1 MSIKVV
7 ITDDHPLAISGI
19 QNMISYFPDIQVI
32 GTYTSGDELLASLQN
47 KQPDVLLLDILM
59 PGKTGKDVAEEI
71 MKNYPGIRILVL
83 TSLDAPSHIEGMLR
97 RGCAGYLLKN
107 TDPQTLADAIGE
119 VYRGGQFMDPSLK
132 EQLVKNVLKLQGGDN
147 TDFVVPKLTQRERE
161 ILKLIIEEYTSQEIA
176 DKLFVSLRTV
186 DFHRYNLMQKLDVK
200 NTVGLIKV
208 SLRMG
213 LLE

>member
-1 MSIKVV
+1 MPIKVV

-19 QNMISYFPDIQVI
+19 QNILNYFPDIQVV
-32 GTYTSGDELLASLQN
+32 GAYTSGDELLTGLQHQ
-47 KQPDVLLLDILM
+47 QPDVLLLDILM
-59 PGKTGKDVAEEI
+59 PGKTGKDVAVEI
-71 MKNYPGIRILVL
+71 RESYPHIRILVL
-83 TSLDAPSHIEGMLR
+83 TSLDAPSHVEGMIR

-107 TDPQTLADAIGE
+107 TDPKTLVKAIE
-119 VYRGGQFMDPSLK
+119 QVYRGEQFMDPSLK
-132 EQLVKNVLKLQGGDN
+132 EQLVKNVLKLQEGDTN
-147 TDFVVPKLTQRERE
+147 ILSVPKLTLRERQ
-161 ILKLIIEEYTSQEIA
+161 ILKLIIEEHTSQEIA